1 MNAEAVILI
10 GIPASGKST
19 FFRKK
24 FFDSHVRINLD
35 MLRTRN
41 REKILFEACLKA
53 KQSFV
58 IDNTN
63 VQKVDRERYIKTAK
77 EQGFTIIG
85 YFLRSSLQE
94 CLTRNQKR
102 EPNKVIPE
110 MGVKGRFA
118 KLEMP
123 SLDEGFDELY
133 FVRIDEDG
141 EFVVEA
147 WKDEI

>member
-1 MNAEAVILI
+1 MNPEAIIFI
-10 GIPASGKST
+10 GIPGSGKST
-19 FFRKK
+19 FFRKT
-24 FFDSHVRINLD
+24 FFDTHVRINLD

-63 VQKVDRERYIKTAK
+63 VQKVDRERYIQTAK
-77 EQGFTIIG
+77 EHGFSVIG
-85 YFLRSSLQE
+85 YFFRSSLQE
-94 CLTRNQKR
+94 CLIRNKSR
-102 EPNKVIPE
+102 PADRVVPE
-110 MGVKGRFA
+110 IGVKGRFG

-123 SLDEGFDELY
+123 SLEEGFEKLY
-133 FVRIDEDG
+133 FVKINDDG
-141 EFVVEA
+141 DFVVED

>member
-1 MNAEAVILI
+1 MNQETVIFM
-10 GIPASGKST
+10 GIPGCGKST
-19 FFRKK
+19 FFRKT

-63 VQKVDRERYIKTAK
+63 VQKVDREWYIQTAK
-77 EQGFTIIG
+77 EHGFSVIG
-85 YFLRSSLQE
+85 YFFRSSLQE
-94 CLTRNQKR
+94 CLIRNKSR
-102 EPNKVIPE
+102 PADRVVPE
-110 MGVKGRFA
+110 IGVKGRFA

-123 SLDEGFDELY
+123 SLSEGFDKLF
-133 FVRIDEDG
+133 FVWINETG
-141 EFVVEA
+141 EFVVED